1 MSAVADISI
10 LDTLF
15 DNPISEPKNTHK
27 KSYNPLCIN
36 Y

>member
-10 LDTLF
+10 LDTF

-27 KSYNPLCIN
+27 KSYNPLCIS